1 MNMNREILRIALPNI
16 ISNITVPIMG
26 IVSTMI
32 AGHLGDSV
40 TTIGALAI
48 GVSIFNFIYWNCSFI
63 RMGTSGITAQAF
75 GAGDNHT
82 TTLMLARA
90 VVVSVAVGFTML
102 LFQKPLGLAA
112 LKIMNG
118 GEMVADYFFARIWAV
133 PAGVLLFGLNGW
145 LTGMQN
151 AVIPMIVA
159 IVVNIIHIACSL
171 WFAFPLGMGIV
182 GIAYASVVAQW
193 TGVAITAAITW
204 WHYGNRLERITWR
217 EVMDM
222 QAMRAFF
229 VINRDIII
237 RTLCICA
244 AYTFFTA
251 ASARMDDATI
261 LAVNTILLELFTLFS
276 YMNDGFAYAAEALT
290 GRFIGARDG
299 RSLRECVKKCM
310 VWCMV
315 VGVAYVALYVGWWR
329 ELLGLFVEDGA
340 NAEQIIEYA
349 GRYIGWI
356 IIIPLA
362 ASLPFMMD
370 GIMVGATQS
379 RIMRNS
385 MVLAT
390 AAYFLLFY
398 TLEPVIGNNALWL
411 AFTSYMFLRGVFQ
424 FFMSRRLQTIYA
436 QAEKLTRGGNPRTIR
451 SPPLQI
457 AYGWFILS

>member
-102 LFQKPLGLAA
+102 LFQKPLGLVA

-424 FFMSRRLQTIYA
+424 YFMSRRLQTIYA
-436 QAEKLTRGGNPRTIR
+436 QAEK
-451 SPPLQI
+451 
-457 AYGWFILS
+457 